1 MASLVAIARAL
12 GMPVVLH
19 ILFAWAQWVLFLVVV
34 LRAMS
39 WTCSDA
45 GDERY
50 RQSWRGCAVAGDA
63 LWTTTVEP
71 TLAPRDPFAA
81 PAPAQLQGNGC
92 SGVEYAEYDFSNCK

>member
-71 TLAPRDPFAA
+71 TLAPGDPFAA
-81 PAPAQLQGNGC
+81 PAPAQL
-92 SGVEYAEYDFSNCK
+92 